1 VIRPGFLPRVLAF
14 AVPAGLVSGLATFTL
29 YGLSRLPVFD
39 LTLEQS
45 RTAATTMMV
54 VLGLVVLYELI
65 DHHEMHHL
73 AMIVGLFA
81 MYVFVLAVPILRN
94 IFRLVIPPWPSWLVI
109 AAMSLVAGA
118 AMKALIGIARRRTAR
133 KLSGASIDHR

>member
-1 VIRPGFLPRVLAF
+1 VLAF

-73 AMIVGLFA
+73 AMIVGLFSV
-81 MYVFVLAVPILRN
+81 YVVVLAVPILRN
-94 IFRLVIPPWPSWLVI
+94 VFRLVIPPWPSWLVI